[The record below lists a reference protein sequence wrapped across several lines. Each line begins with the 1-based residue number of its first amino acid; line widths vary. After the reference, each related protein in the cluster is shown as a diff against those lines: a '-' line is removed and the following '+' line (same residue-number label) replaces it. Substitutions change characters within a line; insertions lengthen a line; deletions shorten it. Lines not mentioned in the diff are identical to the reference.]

1 MDVLKEL
8 MQQFEDIFFR
18 KPEKYIAIEGNIGSG
33 KSTLVENLNNVL
45 EKYSRSLIQEPV
57 KSWQMFNEK
66 DPETN
71 IETNILD
78 NFYKDKK
85 RWAYTMQSV
94 AFLTRTYW
102 LMNSS
107 SVEIKLSERSIFT
120 DYDIFGKMCYENKDM
135 SEIEKQIYDFW
146 FKWLLKLSKETK
158 YKIEPDA
165 FIYLKTSPE
174 KCFERIQKR
183 GREEET
189 EVTLE
194 YITKVHEYHE
204 QFIKKL
210 QDNNIPV
217 LVLDGDINNE
227 NKLDI
232 YQQYAQEIE
241 KFYENL
247 K

>member
-1 MDVLKEL
+1 MDILKEL
-8 MQQFEDIFFR
+8 MEQLEDIFFR

-33 KSTLVENLNNVL
+33 KSTLIENLNDVL
-45 EKYSRSLIQEPV
+45 QKYSRSLIQEPV
-57 KSWQMFNEK
+57 KSWQMFSEK
-66 DPETN
+66 NLESD

-183 GREEET
+183 GREEEK

-204 QFIKKL
+204 NFIEKL
-210 QDNNIPV
+210 YNNNIPV
-217 LVLDGDINNE
+217 LVLDGDIDNE
-227 NKLDI
+227 NKHDI
-232 YQQYAQEIE
+232 YQQYAHEIE
-241 KFYENL
+241 DFYENL

>member
-1 MDVLKEL
+1 MDILKEL
-8 MQQFEDIFFR
+8 MEQLEDIFFR

-33 KSTLVENLNNVL
+33 KSTLIENLNNVL
-45 EKYSRSLIQEPV
+45 QKYSRSLIQEPV
-57 KSWQMFNEK
+57 KSWQMFSEK
-66 DPETN
+66 NPETD

-183 GREEET
+183 GREEEK

-204 QFIKKL
+204 NFIEKL
-210 QDNNIPV
+210 YNNNIPV
-217 LVLDGDINNE
+217 LVLDGDIDNE
-227 NKLDI
+227 NKHDI
-232 YQQYAQEIE
+232 YQQYAHEIE
-241 KFYENL
+241 DFYENL

>member
-1 MDVLKEL
+1 MNVLKEL
-8 MQQFEDIFFR
+8 MQQLEDIFFR

-33 KSTLVENLNNVL
+33 KSTLIKNLNNVL

-57 KSWQMFNEK
+57 KSWQLFSEK
-66 DPETN
+66 NTETD

-102 LMNSS
+102 LMNSL

-146 FKWLLKLSKETK
+146 FKWLLKLSKETT

-183 GREEET
+183 GREEEK
-189 EVTLE
+189 EVTVE

-204 QFIKKL
+204 KFIQKL
-210 QDNNIPV
+210 YDNNIPV
-217 LVLDGDINNE
+217 LVLDGDIDNE
-227 NKLDI
+227 NSTII
-232 YQQYAQEIE
+232 YEKYSKEIE

>member
-1 MDVLKEL
+1 MDILKEL
-8 MQQFEDIFFR
+8 MEQLEDMFFR

-33 KSTLVENLNNVL
+33 KSTLIENLNDVL
-45 EKYSRSLIQEPV
+45 QKYSSSLIQEPV
-57 KSWQMFNEK
+57 KSWQMFSEK
-66 DPETN
+66 NLETD

-183 GREEET
+183 GREEEK

-204 QFIKKL
+204 NFIEKL
-210 QDNNIPV
+210 YNNNIPV
-217 LVLDGDINNE
+217 LVLDGDIDNE
-227 NKLDI
+227 NKHDI

-241 KFYENL
+241 DFYENL